1 MTMQRAISALV
12 LLLLSTAAVP
22 TEQREWRF
30 KVLLDGKEVGSQIYE
45 LYEREGHTELRTK
58 ASFKIKF
65 LFATV
70 YRYLHENTEL
80 WDGPCLMS
88 IDSGTDANGK
98 DFRVT
103 GSRQDDAFEI
113 RTAEGAG
120 QLPECVMTFAYWRPD
135 FLKQR
140 KLLNPQDGEY
150 LDIEVSGPESVDR
163 IVGGEAVPSQKYRLV
178 AGELDLQLWYSLN
191 DEWLALESTTKGNRV
206 LQYELEQNK

>member
-1 MTMQRAISALV
+1 MQQAITALI
-12 LLLLSTAAVP
+12 LLLVCTVSVAA
-22 TEQREWRF
+22 EQREWRF

-45 LYEREGHTELRTK
+45 LFQREGHTELRTK
-58 ASFKIKF
+58 ASFKVKF

-88 IDSGTDANGK
+88 IDSVTDSNGK
-98 DFRVT
+98 DFRVS

-113 RTAEGAG
+113 RTAKGSS

-135 FLKQR
+135 FLKQN

-150 LDIEVSGPESVDR
+150 LDVEVSGPESVDR
-163 IVGGEAVPSQKYRLV
+163 IVGGEAVASHKYRLV
-178 AGELDLQLWYSLN
+178 AGELDLQLWYSLT
-191 DEWLALESTTKGNRV
+191 DEWLALESKTNGNRV
-206 LQYELEQNK
+206 LEYELEKNK